1 MHFTIADKLPVF
13 IGLDIALI
21 TLSNSF
27 ILNEYVKPICLP
39 HNTRLTKININAID
53 EKWDGE
59 QLTIT
64 GFGPSDDSNVLPD
77 KLLYAN
83 VIKRNSEDCQLCW
96 AKIPKLPFDWLQLRT
111 ENFCFK
117 GTNAEVGKLNLIV
130 IIFKL
135 LINATSIS
143 AILGMTHF
151 G

>member
-1 MHFTIADKLPVF
+1 MPLFN
-13 IGLDIALI
+13 GLDIALI

-27 ILNEYVKPICLP
+27 TLNEYVKPICLP

-117 GTNAEVGKLNLIV
+117 GTNAEVGKLNLINRG
-130 IIFKL
+130 L
-135 LINATSIS
+135 ALYNSIGLS
-143 AILGMTHF
+143 GQQTRRQWWASNMGR
-151 G
+151 

>member
-1 MHFTIADKLPVF
+1 MF

-27 ILNEYVKPICLP
+27 TLNEYVKPICLP

-64 GFGPSDDSNVLPD
+64 GFGPSDDPLLQPD
-77 KLLYAN
+77 KLHKLHFAN
-83 VIKRNSEDCQLCW
+83 VIKQDSECWNCW
-96 AKIPKLPFDWLQLRT
+96 AKSPPSNWLQQKT

-117 GTNAEVGKLNLIV
+117 GKNAEVR
-130 IIFKL
+130 
-135 LINATSIS
+135 
-143 AILGMTHF
+143 
-151 G
+151 